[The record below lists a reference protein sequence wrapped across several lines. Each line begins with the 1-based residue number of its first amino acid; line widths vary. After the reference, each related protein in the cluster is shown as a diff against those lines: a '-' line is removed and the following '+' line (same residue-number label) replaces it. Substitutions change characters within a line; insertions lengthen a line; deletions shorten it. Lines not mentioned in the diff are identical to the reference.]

1 MYSNELYHYGIPGQ
15 EWGKRN
21 GPPYPLSEAK
31 AAKVRMNSYNKDGRM
46 YGTVSKDLLGKYPIE
61 SLSELR
67 KRDKKTSIKQIRKEI
82 NHPEGEDL
90 SGREFN
96 CPNCAAAFEMVE
108 RGYDVCARPK
118 QSGSNVENIES
129 FFKGGKLEQTYT
141 IKKDDLEDL
150 DRKSKAW
157 RDASDKEWE
166 VKRQVE
172 STPEWKALM
181 DLYWNKVDKG
191 LYSQKKWD
199 KEYEKIVKP
208 IKEAEEANWDAGDQH
223 LDTWRKVQDEAIAST
238 INTIKNQ
245 NDGARGIIVVG
256 WEKDYT
262 DLSKRTN
269 SYHALNYKNENG
281 TPVFYDSQSGREE
294 KQNGRST
301 TDWLENVDPR
311 EIYIMRTDNLELSD
325 EITKAVYSN
334 RRK

>member
-15 EWGKRN
+15 KWGDRN
-21 GPPYPLSEAK
+21 GPPYPLSEEK
-31 AAKVRMNSYNKDGRM
+31 AAKVRMNSYNSAGRR

-61 SLSELR
+61 SLDELR

-118 QSGSNVENIES
+118 QTGSNVENIEA
-129 FFKGGKLEQTYT
+129 FFKDGKLEHAYS
-141 IKKDDLEDL
+141 IKKDAMGDL
-150 DRKSKAW
+150 DRKAKDW
-157 RDASDKEWE
+157 EEASNKEDE

-199 KEYEKIVKP
+199 KEYERIVKP
-208 IKEAEEANWDAGDQH
+208 IKEAEKTNWDVGDQY
-223 LDTWRKVQDEAIAST
+223 LDALRSIKDEAVANT
-238 INTIKNQ
+238 ISMIKNQ
-245 NDGARGIIVVG
+245 KDGARGIIVVG
-256 WEKDYT
+256 WQNYRDT
-262 DLSKRTN
+262 LSYRTN
-269 SYHALNYKNENG
+269 SYHALNYKNEKG
-281 TPVFYDSQSGREE
+281 TPVFYDVQSKREE
-294 KQNGRST
+294 KQNGRSET
-301 TDWLENVDPR
+301 YWFDDVDPR